1 MTFQDLINVT
11 LDRIDEDK
19 EGTDPVALSVI
30 KAGIN
35 TGYQILAT
43 AVDPKS
49 KEITYPFSKSNKL
62 PEDFNEFIEV
72 SHSVIGELSSN
83 DYERR
88 ADLLYVTNRDIKKGD
103 VKVTYIAFPA
113 SLNNLNDIAQIKDTY
128 LTAISA
134 YGAYMYQV
142 HRKKYQAA
150 SMLLNEFNSYLGGEQ
165 VEP

>member
-1 MTFQDLINVT
+1 MTFEDLINVT

-19 EGTDPVALSVI
+19 VDTDPVALSVV

-35 TGYQILAT
+35 TGYQILSTAT
-43 AVDPKS
+43 DPKS
-49 KEITYPFSKSNKL
+49 KEFTYLFEKSKKL
-62 PEDFNEFIEV
+62 PDDFNEFIEV
-72 SHSVIGELSSN
+72 SHDLTGDLSTN
-83 DYERR
+83 DYEKR
-88 ADLLYVTNRDIKKGD
+88 ADLLYVTNRSIKNGNIKI
-103 VKVTYIAFPA
+103 TYVAFPA
-113 SLNNLNDIAQIKDTY
+113 QLSNLTDIAQIKDTY

-165 VEP
+165 VES